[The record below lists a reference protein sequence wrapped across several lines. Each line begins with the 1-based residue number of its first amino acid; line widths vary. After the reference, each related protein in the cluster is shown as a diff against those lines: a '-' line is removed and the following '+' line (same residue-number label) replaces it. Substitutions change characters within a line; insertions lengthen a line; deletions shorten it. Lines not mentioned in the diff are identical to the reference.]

1 MPNLSTEAALLPARL
16 FFLSNLF
23 TCILKGFSI
32 KNLSFGRKTLRRGR
46 PLLSFYFNFLAR
58 ETSCLVSNFEECWH
72 SSVWTG
78 CCNIR
83 GIKDKMK
90 RTISWT
96 ELRERT
102 WCGVRSWATSPCFDP
117 TALPFVV
124 LGGTTK
130 AKGPLTTVL
139 GVKRLFRWGIK
150 KLKFLPKFQLSQNC
164 LKTYWKL
171 NFIRYRSS
179 PVCFWMYFF
188 LFLGKQCPSGPIII
202 NFLPI

>member
-1 MPNLSTEAALLPARL
+1 MQMVQAKNASWEVDGCYPPPPFPKNINIQVTKCVQIMASTLLHRGTAKVDFLKIKPQMPNLSTEAALLPARL

-32 KNLSFGRKTLRRGR
+32 KNLSFGRKILRRGR

-90 RTISWT
+90 RTIRWT
-96 ELRERT
+96 ERKNFMR
-102 WCGVRSWATSPCFDP
+102 RS
-117 TALPFVV
+117 
-124 LGGTTK
+124 
-130 AKGPLTTVL
+130 
-139 GVKRLFRWGIK
+139 
-150 KLKFLPKFQLSQNC
+150 
-164 LKTYWKL
+164 
-171 NFIRYRSS
+171 
-179 PVCFWMYFF
+179 
-188 LFLGKQCPSGPIII
+188 
-202 NFLPI
+202 